1 MGTGTQPPQPPRDE
15 NSEEHGINGPR
26 YSESLDTGLAI
37 LRSFS
42 AEQPVRGIAEIAD
55 ELGLSRSTTHRYLT
69 TLVVLGYAEHGPER
83 KYRLGLKG
91 TNIAR
96 RMLDCHPIGVHA
108 HPHLQ
113 ELRRQVRYTVT
124 VAILDG
130 ETVRVLERLQGY
142 RGHARLGRTIG
153 AASRL
158 PLHCT
163 GLGKVLLANLPK
175 SESRAIITAL
185 QLRREGPKTITRKR
199 ELARELLQIQDAG
212 FAVEDEELAAG
223 VLSLA
228 MPIRGD
234 GVLGAVDLSAPV
246 SLIDRKAL
254 IEGCGPHLL
263 VASERIAT
271 AFASSRSKEE
281 Q

>member
-1 MGTGTQPPQPPRDE
+1 MGTGTQSPQPPHDE
-15 NSEEHGINGPR
+15 NGEESEVSGPR
-26 YSESLDTGLAI
+26 YSSSLDTGLAI
-37 LRSFS
+37 LRAFS
-42 AEQPVRGIAEIAD
+42 AEQPVRGVAEIAE

-91 TNIAR
+91 TDIAR
-96 RMLDCHPIGVHA
+96 RMLDCHPICVQA
-108 HPHLQ
+108 RPHLQ

-158 PLHCT
+158 PSHCT
-163 GLGKVLLANLPK
+163 GLGKVLLANLPE
-175 SESRAIITAL
+175 SESRAIVTSL
-185 QLRREGPKTITRKR
+185 QLRREGPKTIRSKR
-199 ELARELLQIQDAG
+199 ELTRELLQIHDAG

-234 GVLGAVDLSAPV
+234 RVLGAVDVSAPV

-263 VASERIAT
+263 AASERIAT
-271 AFASSRSKEE
+271 ALAPNQSKEE